1 MTIHVHQRD
10 VMNDLATLH
19 RHKRISDA
27 NDFEWLKQVS
37 STCVDKRRHAQIQR
51 DRQSFS
57 SEIVGLCSR
66 YLTGNVSSACSFAMH
81 DARTFAQ

>member
-27 NDFEWLKQVS
+27 NDFEWLKQVPCFS
-37 STCVDKRRHAQIQR
+37 PSQLDKKLEFYNTRGWVCMRGRI
-51 DRQSFS
+51 FS
-57 SEIVGLCSR
+57 PS
-66 YLTGNVSSACSFAMH
+66 LTWNLV
-81 DARTFAQ
+81 